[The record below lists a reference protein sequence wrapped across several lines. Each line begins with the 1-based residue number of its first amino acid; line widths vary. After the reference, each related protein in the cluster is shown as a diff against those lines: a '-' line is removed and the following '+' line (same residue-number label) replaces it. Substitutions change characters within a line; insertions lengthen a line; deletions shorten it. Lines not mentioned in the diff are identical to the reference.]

1 MLTVNRGKSCW
12 CGDRA
17 APHTDAVTAEPLAAA
32 QVPVL
37 PAPLPVHV
45 SEYEHRLAA
54 LRAEMRRRELA
65 AVVLAG
71 PEGIYHLVGLDHL
84 GYFALTLL
92 MLPYTGQPVLVA
104 RQMEQFTLRAQVPHA
119 RHAAYADGQDPA
131 EIAAQVLTELVP
143 AGGRVGIEK
152 QSMYLPPAVL
162 DRIRAATPQ
171 LRWADCSRPLVSLRT
186 VKSAA
191 ELERVGQA
199 AAVSSIAMAAAL
211 ATAGTGV
218 NERTVAARTHHAMV
232 EAGGEPP
239 GFVPLIRSTSRL
251 AQEHVTWTDHVLSD
265 GEGLFVELSGCVQRY
280 HAPMSRIV
288 YCGQAAPGAQEAA
301 SAALAGLHAAREALV
316 PGARTAEVYGRWEDA
331 VADVTGVRQRRHHC
345 GYLTGIG
352 FSPSWVG
359 GGDVLGIRSDGDTLI
374 RPGMVFHLMSWVRE
388 PVAHV
393 VSDTA
398 VVTENGCDL
407 LTDAPRGLLV
417 VP

>member
-1 MLTVNRGKSCW
+1 MLTVYWGKSCW
-12 CGDRA
+12 CGDRP

-32 QVPVL
+32 HVPM
-37 PAPLPVHV
+37 APPRPPVYLC
-45 SEYEHRLAA
+45 EYETRLSA
-54 LRAEMRRRELA
+54 LRAEMRRQELV

-71 PEGIYHLVGLDHL
+71 PESIYHLAGLDHL

-92 MLPYTGQPVLVA
+92 VLPYAGEPVLVA

-131 EIAAQVLTELVP
+131 EVAAQVMTELMP
-143 AGGRVGIEK
+143 AGGRVGIEE

-162 DRIRAATPQ
+162 NRIRTATPQ
-171 LRWADCSRPLVSLRT
+171 LDWVDCSRPLVSLRT

-191 ELERVGQA
+191 ELERVGRA

-211 ATAGTGV
+211 ATAGAGV

-239 GFVPLIRSTSRL
+239 GFVPLIRSTTRL

-288 YCGQAAPGAQEAA
+288 YCGRAAPGAPEAA
-301 SAALAGLHAAREALV
+301 AAALAGLQAARAALV
-316 PGARTAEVYGRWEDA
+316 PGARTGEVYGQWEDA
-331 VADVTGVRQRRHHC
+331 VADITGVRQRRHHC

-359 GGDVLGIRSDGDTLI
+359 GGDVLGIRSDGDTLVL
-374 RPGMVFHLMSWVRE
+374 PGMTFHLMSWVKE

-393 VSDTA
+393 ISDTA

-407 LTDAPRGLLV
+407 LTDAPRELLIV
-417 VP
+417 T

>member
-1 MLTVNRGKSCW
+1 MRRT
-12 CGDRA
+12 A
-17 APHTDAVTAEPLAAA
+17 APHTDAVTAEPVAAA
-32 QVPVL
+32 DVSVL
-37 PAPLPVHV
+37 LPLPTVHAH
-45 SEYEHRLAA
+45 ERENRLAA
-54 LRAEMRRRELA
+54 LRAEMGRRELA

-71 PEGIYHLVGLDHL
+71 PESIYHLVGLDHL

-92 MLPYTGQPVLVA
+92 VLPYVGEPVLVA
-104 RQMEQFTLRAQVPHA
+104 RQMEQHTLRAQVPHA

-131 EIAAQVLTELVP
+131 ETAARVLTELVP
-143 AGGRVGIEK
+143 AGGLVGIEED
-152 QSMYLPPAVL
+152 SMYLPSAMLGRV
-162 DRIRAATPQ
+162 RAATPR
-171 LRWADCSRPLVSLRT
+171 LRWVDCSQLPVSLRT

-191 ELERVGQA
+191 ELERVGRA

-211 ATAGTGV
+211 TAAGTGV

-251 AQEHVTWTDHVLSD
+251 AQEHVTWTDHVLGD

-280 HAPMSRIV
+280 HAPMSRII
-288 YCGQAAPGAQEAA
+288 YCGRAAPGAQEAA
-301 SAALAGLHAAREALV
+301 AAALAGLHAAREALV
-316 PGARTAEVYGRWEDA
+316 PGARTGEVYGRWEDT
-331 VADVTGVRQRRHHC
+331 VADITGIRQRRHHC

-359 GGDVLGIRSDGDTLI
+359 GGDVLGIRSDGTTLV

-393 VSDTA
+393 VSDTV

-407 LTDAPRGLLV
+407 LTDAPRELLV